1 MKSSRR
7 KKFQH
12 ERKRVKPVLQD
23 GAGRWLLLL
32 CEHGHYL
39 RSIPYGEWT
48 DARRKYERKSAHVKC
63 GRCAQ
68 EVGKNGR
75 T

>member
-1 MKSSRR
+1 MKSKNRA
-7 KKFQH
+7 KL
-12 ERKRVKPVLQD
+12 KRACATVKPKLQA
-23 GAGRWLLLL
+23 GAGMWLLLF

-39 RSIPYGEWT
+39 RSIRRGEWT

-63 GRCAQ
+63 GRCAR
-68 EVGKNGR
+68 ENGNGR